1 MLTWPGTAMTNIG
14 NNVYRIEVPS
24 DAQYIIFSNNGNN
37 QTGDLTL
44 EGFNKIYENGSW
56 KTYNG

>member
-1 MLTWPGTAMTNIG
+1 MTNIG

-24 DAQYIIFSNNGNN
+24 DAEYIIFSNNGNN
-37 QTGDLTL
+37 QTGNLTL
-44 EGFNKIYENGSW
+44 DGFNKIYENGSR